1 MNKSIRTMGMSRR
14 TVLLGAA
21 GAVAQLT
28 GCGGGGGIS
37 DIAGLS
43 TGGTGSF
50 TNGTITGFGSIIVNG
65 IRYNNDSATVLHR
78 DDGTV
83 ANVSLQLGMVVSI
96 EGSSVVP
103 ATTLNG
109 TPTATATRISFGSEW
124 QGPVGT
130 ISASSFEVL
139 GHAVDV
145 LATTIFDGDVALFS
159 ALTSSHYV
167 EVYGYVDQ
175 VNGRI
180 QASRVESSLVA
191 PVSYKLSGSITQIDA
206 TNRIATMGALS
217 VAWASGVVVPSGLT
231 SGAFVRVQIDPM
243 PVSGVWNLTR
253 IQLLTSPLDDLHTDD
268 VDEAEI
274 HGSITSYQSNASF
287 SVNGIPVDASRAS
300 ITGTLMLGVS
310 VEVKGS
316 ITSQRVIATQVEVQG
331 SSVVEARK
339 FEFHGTVSNLNT
351 LAKTFVLR
359 GYTFTY
365 DSNTRYD
372 GVNWSV
378 NPSPYVEVKATHI
391 NGVWLASEIDLE
403 D

>member
-1 MNKSIRTMGMSRR
+1 MNKSIRSMGMSRR
-14 TVLLGAA
+14 IVLLGAA

-28 GCGGGGGIS
+28 GCGGGGGGGV
-37 DIAGLS
+37 AGLS

-50 TNGTITGFGSIIVNG
+50 TNGTITGIGSIIVNG
-65 IRYNNDSATVLHR
+65 IRYNNDTATVLHR

-109 TPTATATRISFGSEW
+109 TPTATASRISFGSEW
-124 QGPVGT
+124 QGPVGVKA
-130 ISASSFEVL
+130 ASSFEVL
-139 GHAVDV
+139 GHTVDV
-145 LATTIFDGDVALFS
+145 LATTIFDGDVSLYS

-180 QASRVESSLVA
+180 QASRVESSLAA

-206 TNRIATMGALS
+206 VNRTATMGLLP
-217 VAWASGVVVPSGLT
+217 VAWASGVQVPSGLT
-231 SGAFVRVQIDPM
+231 SGSFVRVQIDPVS
-243 PVSGVWNLTR
+243 VSGVWSLTR
-253 IQLLTSPLDDLHTDD
+253 IQLLTSPLVDLHADD
-268 VDEAEI
+268 ADEAEI

-300 ITGTLMLGVS
+300 VTGTLGLGVS

-316 ITSQRVIATQVEVQG
+316 ISSQQVVATQIEVQG
-331 SSVVEARK
+331 NSVVEARK

-351 LAKTFVLR
+351 SARTFSLR

-391 NGVWLASEIDLE
+391 NGVWLATEIDLE